1 MQARFR
7 LAAFGAMIAVALGWG
22 LSMPLSK
29 IAVSTGYGHFG
40 LIFWQSLIGAALLAA
55 IALGRRKPPS
65 VGPAQWR
72 TWIVLALT
80 GSVIPSAAFYSAIAH
95 LPAGVMSIVISL
107 VPMMAFPL
115 AMALGLEGFAM
126 RRFLGLLVG
135 LGGTL
140 LLILPGASLPG
151 AGAGALGWIAIAMI
165 APCCY
170 AIEGNYVARFGTAGM
185 DPFQVMLGASLTG
198 AAMVL
203 PLALATGQFISPLRV
218 FGAAD
223 WALVGYSL
231 ISIMAYSGY
240 VWLVGAA
247 GAVFAVQVSY
257 LVTAFGIL
265 ASMIFLGERYA
276 AVTWLAFVLVISG
289 IFLVQP
295 RRQSR
300 LAEEPPIDESVSR
313 AS

>member
-29 IAVSTGYGHFG
+29 IAVSTGYRHFG
-40 LIFWQSLIGAALLAA
+40 LIFWQSLIGAALLAG
-55 IALGRRKPPS
+55 IALARRKPLPA
-65 VGPAQWR
+65 GPAQWR
-72 TWIVLALT
+72 TWLVLALT

-107 VPMMAFPL
+107 VPMLAFPL
-115 AMALGLEGFAM
+115 AMLLGLEGFAM

-140 LLILPGASLPG
+140 LLILPGASLPDP
-151 AGAGALGWIAIAMI
+151 AALGWILVALI

-185 DPFQVMLGASLTG
+185 DAFQVMLGASLLG

-203 PLALATGQFISPLRV
+203 PLALATGQFISPVRA
-218 FGAAD
+218 FGGPE
-223 WALVGYSL
+223 WALVGYSM
-231 ISIMAYSGY
+231 ISILAYSGY
-240 VWLVGAA
+240 VWLVGTA

-276 AVTWLAFVLVISG
+276 AVTWLAFALVVSG

-295 RRQSR
+295 RRQST
-300 LAEEPPIDESVSR
+300 LAEEDPIDETVPR